1 MRLPPRAVAG
11 TVSARVSH
19 ERRCRNDTWRL
30 TTPTEATMDGRCG
43 CGHEVASAR
52 ALFGCFECG
61 MTCCPGCTIHLESA
75 TYCRACAGSLLE
87 TAAVHAADA
96 FELH

>member
-1 MRLPPRAVAG
+1 M
-11 TVSARVSH
+11 
-19 ERRCRNDTWRL
+19 
-30 TTPTEATMDGRCG
+30 EATMDGRCG
-43 CGHEVASAR
+43 CGHEVSGAN

-61 MTCCPGCTIHLESA
+61 TTCCRGCTIHLESA

-87 TAAVHAADA
+87 TAAVHAADT